1 MALANEARVEA
12 LRRVD
17 DRLRAAQR
25 YDVILEKIAQGHQYL
40 FDHRD
45 SLGDEEL
52 ERQFKPYVDALRA
65 AYRDLL
71 DVSR

>member
-1 MALANEARVEA
+1 MALANEAKVEA
-12 LRRVD
+12 LHRVD

-45 SLGDEEL
+45 SLDDEEL
-52 ERQFKPYVDALRA
+52 VRRFKPYVDALRA